1 MPLFASVCLLH
12 SLRDDYLG
20 LRVIILR
27 AQCLAD
33 LKACRQTNI
42 PIYSFTEHQRL
53 DEKKYLY
60 GAAIILGSRPFF
72 LPWCTKLIPNTTVEG
87 IMTLNDPALRA
98 LYDLKVCDDGVSVSG

>member
-72 LPWCTKLIPNTTVEG
+72 
-87 IMTLNDPALRA
+87 ALV
-98 LYDLKVCDDGVSVSG
+98 YQTHTEHDSGRDHDT